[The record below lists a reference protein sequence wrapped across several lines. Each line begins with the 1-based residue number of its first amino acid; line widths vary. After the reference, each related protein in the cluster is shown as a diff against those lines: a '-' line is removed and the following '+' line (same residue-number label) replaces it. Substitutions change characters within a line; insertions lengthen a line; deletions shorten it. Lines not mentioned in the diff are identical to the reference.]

1 MTAIKA
7 NSDLLIWS
15 TQGNLDSR
23 EGIYSYSIANNF
35 WEPTVVPLPSSY
47 NDWYKLKAAAD
58 PQTNDVYLP
67 SGKGQGRSMAV
78 YKTASSVG
86 EELPMPPPE
95 TLIADVFGYT
105 TLWSTFRNSMLLYGG
120 LSYNVSR
127 VFNPSLVEF
136 IPGNKTWARIPTTG
150 MSPGEVNAHCMVPV
164 YNGTKIVVFGG
175 YGPSGAH
182 GNIYILDLQSMV
194 WSKGVSGD
202 PRAEMA
208 CSARG
213 DNFIAWGGELEG
225 AVIRNTFNT
234 PIIYN
239 LRTNVWTTEYI
250 STSTSP
256 PSFESNSPSK
266 VNVSAIAGGAGAAVV
281 LVVVVAVFVYRR
293 HRFKS
298 NTKPSES
305 HIQVDEKDI
314 QTTSEGAHVQAD
326 TIVPNTPT
334 QQDSPRTNLQYPY
347 SPATTL
353 VYGSSPHTV
362 AGSHYTPN
370 MVATPYFKPFTAEYH
385 SPSAPV
391 YQHPSPTPAQYFYS
405 PTMSFSGSP
414 HSPTTTIRA
423 YHFLPTLT
431 SGYQLPAP
439 VPASHQT
446 PHSSEAYHDLAR
458 YSDNVKVQLFADI
471 GIDEPS
477 APLQALPTWPPL
489 PPHSQTS
496 LQISPDHPSL
506 LKLSSNPHYH
516 SPSAPLESTEQPSSI
531 ADKDEELREQIEAI
545 KAQQE
550 LQYQTQQHNLER
562 LRQEQTDQLEL
573 LRRQLKPGS

>member
-1 MTAIKA
+1 MTAIRA

-23 EGIYSYSIANNF
+23 EGIYSYSISNNF

-47 NDWYKLKAAAD
+47 NDWYKLKAATD
-58 PQTNDVYLP
+58 PQTDDVYLP
-67 SGKGQGRSMAV
+67 SGKGKGRLMAV
-78 YKTASSVG
+78 YRTASSVG

-105 TLWSTFRNSMLLYGG
+105 TVWSTFRNSMLLYGG
-120 LSYNVSR
+120 LSFNVSR

-136 IPGNKTWARIPTTG
+136 IPGNKTWARISTTG

-194 WSKGVSGD
+194 WSKGASGD

-225 AVIRNTFNT
+225 ALIRSGFNT

-239 LRTNVWTTEYI
+239 LRDNAWTTEYVTS
-250 STSTSP
+250 STTP
-256 PSFESNSPSK
+256 PSESNSSSK
-266 VNVSAIAGGAGAAVV
+266 DNVPAIAGGTGAAVV
-281 LVVVVAVFVYRR
+281 LVAAVALFVYRR
-293 HRFKS
+293 RSSK
-298 NTKPSES
+298 KDKQPSES
-305 HIQVDEKDI
+305 PAEDDEKDHA
-314 QTTSEGAHVQAD
+314 TPEVAHVQAD
-326 TIVPNTPT
+326 STVPGTPA
-334 QQDSPRTNLQYPY
+334 QQDSPRTYLQYPY

-362 AGSHYTPN
+362 AGSLYTPN
-370 MVATPYFKPFTAEYH
+370 MVATNYYKPFTAGYH
-385 SPSAPV
+385 SPSAPL

-405 PTMSFSGSP
+405 PTLSYREP
-414 HSPTTTIRA
+414 PRSPTTTIRT
-423 YHFLPTLT
+423 YHNLPSLT
-431 SGYQLPAP
+431 SGYQLPSP

-458 YSDNVKVQLFADI
+458 YSDNIKVQRFADI
-471 GIDEPS
+471 GNDEPLT
-477 APLQALPTWPPL
+477 PLQDMPTWPL
-489 PPHSQTS
+489 VPPHNQAASQ
-496 LQISPDHPSL
+496 IAPDHPSL
-506 LKLSSNPHYH
+506 LKLSSNPQYH
-516 SPSAPLESTEQPSSI
+516 APSAPLETTDQPALI
-531 ADKDEELREQIEAI
+531 IDKDEELREQIAAI

-550 LQYQTQQHNLER
+550 LQYQMQQQNLER
-562 LRQEQTDQLEL
+562 LRLEQTEQLKL